1 MIYAY
6 MGRNRKLCLRPADP
20 EGEEELQEFLQQY
33 KQLGLEAID
42 IDTEM
47 PEEQYQHYK
56 RQMSRYG
63 YDRQGGQGQFGF
75 NPQSNYY
82 MPQPPDFN
90 STAHFPVWPLVLPYI
105 LEGRRDGGEYGREG
119 GGSGGSG
126 GSQGGNIGLND
137 RITRSERGEYDGRR
151 GNNENPRD
159 TGRGDSPRR

>member
-42 IDTEM
+42 IETDM
-47 PEEQYQHYK
+47 PEEQYQNYK

-63 YDRQGGQGQFGF
+63 YDKQGGQQGFGF
-75 NPQSNYY
+75 QPNSYY
-82 MPQPPDFN
+82 MPQPPDF
-90 STAHFPVWPLVLPYI
+90 SPQAHFPLWPLVLPYI

-119 GGSGGSG
+119 GGGSG
-126 GSQGGNIGLND
+126 GSQSGNIGLND
-137 RITRSERGEYDGRR
+137 RITRSERGEYDGRGR
-151 GNNENPRD
+151 GTENPRD